1 MSYEGMLK
9 SVENKN
15 LRKFCDCRTNA
26 VRILYL
32 CRRIKIM
39 EYGNFCI

>member
-15 LRKFCDCRTNA
+15 LRKFCDCRTNT
-26 VRILYL
+26 VQNSYL
-32 CRRIKIM
+32 CDR
-39 EYGNFCI
+39 N